1 MRDTHS
7 PTQVSYASCALVGAE
22 NSPTISVMPSY
33 SQWLQRVGLAIRK
46 AREERDLTQVALA
59 HEAGLDQGN
68 LSRLEQ
74 AKQGFDSQTLYSLA
88 AALNMTPAML
98 LAIAEPMPTEGA
110 RAQVEELSKVLKSV
124 QETISPYVTEAP
136 DKTPT
141 H

>member
-1 MRDTHS
+1 M
-7 PTQVSYASCALVGAE
+7 
-22 NSPTISVMPSY
+22 
-33 SQWLQRVGLAIRK
+33 
-46 AREERDLTQVALA
+46 TQVALA

-74 AKQGFDSQTLYSLA
+74 AKQGFDSQTLHALA
-88 AALNMTPAML
+88 VALNMTPAML
-98 LAIAEPMPTEGA
+98 LANAEPMPTEAA

-124 QETISPYVTEAP
+124 QDTISPYVTEAP